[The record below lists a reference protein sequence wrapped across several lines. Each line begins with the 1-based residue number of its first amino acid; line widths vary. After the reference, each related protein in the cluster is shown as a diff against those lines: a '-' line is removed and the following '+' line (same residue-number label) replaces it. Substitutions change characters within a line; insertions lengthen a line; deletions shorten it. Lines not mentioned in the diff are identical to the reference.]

1 MEKGLAPGG
10 HWWANGV
17 ADGIMS
23 KSILQR
29 RVGIQGLA
37 TAILLPSVSVFGDPI
52 GSQVADVGPLTSVV
66 GIGLFQRT
74 VLTLQRAG
82 IRQLIVLSGSE
93 EEQLKQALGRGPR
106 VTIPVRWMPVRE
118 FPLDDPRTW
127 EALAAEVH
135 GFALVASV
143 SSVFSR
149 GLIERLRRDVQDGQA
164 IMVSQ
169 APQGVVDQ
177 LMVQRVRSKVLS
189 GRPPNFAP
197 PRFDDPAL
205 RVAELVV
212 VPASLMSTA
221 NPATGEKGSPLIRH
235 WLERAAADGRVCVVS
250 AQEKQGDWYQ
260 SIRTMSDVQIAE
272 KKLFNSLKG
281 EFEGFVDRYFNRKVS
296 RWFTRLFL
304 AMGLSP
310 NSITVLAGLIG
321 LVAAVGFGMGMY
333 AAGIVA
339 ALLFQLAAVID
350 CCDGEVARLT
360 FTESPFGAWL
370 DIVLDNIVH
379 MAIFAGIAVGLY
391 RTHIGQADDWIP
403 LALGAAA
410 VLGNGCSFLLVDKAQ
425 KIKATS
431 GWRTSA
437 HAAWADVMLK
447 NVANRDFSA
456 ALLGFALF
464 DQLYWF
470 LTFAAA
476 GSLLFAGAM
485 VWVMRPSAVSSP
497 RP

>member
-1 MEKGLAPGG
+1 
-10 HWWANGV
+10 
-17 ADGIMS
+17 MS

-29 RVGIQGLA
+29 RVEIQGLA
-37 TAILLPSVSVFGDPI
+37 TAILLPSVGVFSGPI
-52 GSQVADVGPLTSVV
+52 GTQVDDVGPLTSVV

-93 EEQLKQALGRGPR
+93 EEQLKQALGKGPR
-106 VTIPVRWMPVRE
+106 VTIPVRWMPIRE

-135 GFALVASV
+135 GFALLASV
-143 SSVFSR
+143 NSVFSR
-149 GLIERLRRDVQDGQA
+149 GLIERLRREVQDGQA
-164 IMVSQ
+164 IVVSQ
-169 APQGVVDQ
+169 ASQGQVDQ
-177 LMVQRVRSKVLS
+177 FMVQSLRAKVHS
-189 GRPPNFAP
+189 DRPTSFAP
-197 PRFDDPAL
+197 PRFDSLAL

-212 VPASLMSTA
+212 VPASLMSTTNQA
-221 NPATGEKGSPLIRH
+221 VSEKGSPPIH
-235 WLERAAADGRVCVVS
+235 QWLERAATDGRVHVVS
-250 AQEKQGDWYQ
+250 VEAKQGNWYQ
-260 SIRTMSDVQIAE
+260 SVRTLSDVQVAE

-310 NSITVLAGLIG
+310 NSITVLAGLVG
-321 LVAAVGFGMGMY
+321 LLAAAGFGMGTY
-333 AAGIVA
+333 SAGIVA

-360 FTESPFGAWL
+360 FTESPLGAWL

-391 RTHIGQADDWIP
+391 TTHIGQADDWVP
-403 LALGAAA
+403 LALAAAA
-410 VLGNGCSFLLVDKAQ
+410 VFGNGLSLVLVEKAQ
-425 KIKATS
+425 KIKAVS
-431 GWRTSA
+431 GWSTPA

-447 NVANRDFSA
+447 NVASRDFSV

-470 LTFAAA
+470 LIFAAA
-476 GSLLFAGAM
+476 GALLFAGAM
-485 VWVMRPSAVSSP
+485 GWVIRPSAVSSP
-497 RP
+497 WP

>member
-1 MEKGLAPGG
+1 
-10 HWWANGV
+10 
-17 ADGIMS
+17 MS

-29 RVGIQGLA
+29 RVEIQGLA
-37 TAILLPSVSVFGDPI
+37 TAILLPSVGVFGGPI
-52 GSQVADVGPLTSVV
+52 GTQVDDVGPLTSVV

-93 EEQLKQALGRGPR
+93 EEQVKQALGKGPR
-106 VTIPVRWMPVRE
+106 VTIPVRWMPIRE

-143 SSVFSR
+143 NSVFSR
-149 GLIERLRRDVQDGQA
+149 GLIERLRREVQDGQA
-164 IMVSQ
+164 IVVSQ
-169 APQGVVDQ
+169 ASQGQVDQ
-177 LMVQRVRSKVLS
+177 FLVQSLRANVQSDRQTI
-189 GRPPNFAP
+189 FAS
-197 PRFDDPAL
+197 PRFDSPAL

-212 VPASLMSTA
+212 MPASLMSTT
-221 NPATGEKGSPLIRH
+221 NQVVNEKGSPPIRQ
-235 WLERAAADGRVCVVS
+235 WLERAATDGRVRVVS
-250 AQEKQGDWYQ
+250 AEAKQGNWYQ
-260 SIRTMSDVQIAE
+260 PVRTLADVQAAE

-310 NSITVLAGLIG
+310 NSITVLAGLVG
-321 LVAAVGFGMGMY
+321 LLAAAGFGMGTY
-333 AAGIVA
+333 SAGIVA

-360 FTESPFGAWL
+360 FTESPLGAWL

-391 RTHIGQADDWIP
+391 TTQIGQADDWVP
-403 LALGAAA
+403 LALGTAA
-410 VLGNGCSFLLVDKAQ
+410 VFGNGLSLVLVEKAQ
-425 KIKATS
+425 KIKAMS
-431 GWRTSA
+431 GWSTPA

-447 NVANRDFSA
+447 NVASRDFSA

-470 LTFAAA
+470 LIFAAA
-476 GSLLFAGAM
+476 GALLFAGAM
-485 VWVMRPSAVSSP
+485 GWVIRPSAVSSP

>member
-1 MEKGLAPGG
+1 
-10 HWWANGV
+10 
-17 ADGIMS
+17 MS
-23 KSILQR
+23 KSTLQR
-29 RVGIQGLA
+29 RAEIQGLG
-37 TAILLPSVSVFGDPI
+37 TAILLPSVGVFGGPI
-52 GSQVADVGPLTSVV
+52 GSQAGDVGPLTNVV
-66 GIGLFQRT
+66 GIGLFQRA
-74 VLTLQRAG
+74 VLTLQRGG

-93 EEQLKQALGRGPR
+93 EEQLKQALGKGPR
-106 VTIPVRWMPVRE
+106 VTIPVRWMPIRE

-135 GFALVASV
+135 GFALVAGING
-143 SSVFSR
+143 VFSR
-149 GLIERLRRDVQDGQA
+149 GLIERLRRNVQDGQA
-164 IMVSQ
+164 IVVSQ
-169 APQGVVDQ
+169 APQRQVDQ
-177 LMVQRVRSKVLS
+177 FTVQGVRSKVPS
-189 GRPPNFAP
+189 GRPALFAP

-221 NPATGEKGSPLIRH
+221 DQAASEKGSPPIRQ
-235 WLERAAADGRVCVVS
+235 WLERAEADGRVRLVS
-250 AQEKQGDWYQ
+250 AEERGGAWYQ
-260 SIRTMSDVQIAE
+260 PVRNVSDVQTAE
-272 KKLFNSLKG
+272 MKLFNSLKG

-310 NSITVLAGLIG
+310 NSITVFAGFIG
-321 LVAAVGFGMGMY
+321 LVAAAGFGMGTY
-333 AAGIVA
+333 SAGIVA

-379 MAIFAGIAVGLY
+379 MAIFTGIAVGLY
-391 RTHIGQADDWIP
+391 TTHMGQANAWVP

-410 VLGNGCSFLLVDKAQ
+410 VFGNGLSFLLVEKAQ
-425 KIKATS
+425 KIKTVS
-431 GWRTSA
+431 GWRIPV

-447 NVANRDFSA
+447 NVASRDFSA

-470 LTFAAA
+470 LLFAAA

-485 VWVMRPSAVSSP
+485 IWVIRPSAVSSP
-497 RP
+497 LP

>member
-1 MEKGLAPGG
+1 
-10 HWWANGV
+10 
-17 ADGIMS
+17 MS

-29 RVGIQGLA
+29 RVEIQGLA
-37 TAILLPSVSVFGDPI
+37 TAILLPSVGIFGGSVGQTV
-52 GSQVADVGPLTSVV
+52 GDVGPLVSVV

-106 VTIPVRWMPVRE
+106 ATIPVRWMPIRE

-135 GFALVASV
+135 GFALIMSV
-143 SSVFSR
+143 NSVFSR

-164 IMVSQ
+164 IVVSQ
-169 APQGVVDQ
+169 VPQGQIDQ
-177 LMVQRVRSKVLS
+177 LMVRDMRSKVQS
-189 GRPPNFAP
+189 GRPPIFTP

-205 RVAELVV
+205 RVAELAV

-221 NPATGEKGSPLIRH
+221 NQAAGEKGSPPIRQ
-235 WLERAAADGRVCVVS
+235 WLERAAANGRVRVVS
-250 AQEKQGDWYQ
+250 AEAKQGNWYQ
-260 SIRTMSDVQIAE
+260 PVRTLSDVQAAE

-296 RWFTRLFL
+296 RWFTCLFL
-304 AMGLSP
+304 TMGLSP
-310 NSITVLAGLIG
+310 NSITVLAGLVG
-321 LVAAVGFGMGMY
+321 LLAAVGFGVGTY
-333 AAGIVA
+333 SAGIVA

-379 MAIFAGIAVGLY
+379 MAIFSGIAVGLY
-391 RTHIGQADDWIP
+391 TTRIGQADDWVP
-403 LALGAAA
+403 LALGGVA
-410 VLGNGCSFLLVDKAQ
+410 VFGNGLSLLLVEKAQ
-425 KIKATS
+425 KIKAVS
-431 GWRTSA
+431 GWNTPT

-447 NVANRDFSA
+447 NVASRDFSA

-470 LTFAAA
+470 LIFAAA
-476 GSLLFAGAM
+476 GALLFAGAM
-485 VWVMRPSAVSSP
+485 VWVIRPSAVSSP

>member
-1 MEKGLAPGG
+1 
-10 HWWANGV
+10 
-17 ADGIMS
+17 MS

-29 RVGIQGLA
+29 RVEIQGLA
-37 TAILLPSVSVFGDPI
+37 TAILLPSVGVFGGPI
-52 GSQVADVGPLTSVV
+52 GTQVDDVGPLTSVV

-93 EEQLKQALGRGPR
+93 EEQVKQALGKGPR
-106 VTIPVRWMPVRE
+106 VTIPVRWMPIRE

-135 GFALVASV
+135 GFALVTSV
-143 SSVFSR
+143 NSVFSR
-149 GLIERLRRDVQDGQA
+149 GLIERLRREVQDGQV
-164 IMVSQ
+164 IVVSQ
-169 APQGVVDQ
+169 ASQGQVDQ
-177 LMVQRVRSKVLS
+177 FMVQSLRSKVQS
-189 GRPPNFAP
+189 DRPTIFAS
-197 PRFDDPAL
+197 PRFDSPAL
-205 RVAELVV
+205 RMAELVV
-212 VPASLMSTA
+212 VPASLMSTTNQA
-221 NPATGEKGSPLIRH
+221 VSEKGSPPIRQ
-235 WLERAAADGRVCVVS
+235 WLERAVTDGRVRVVS
-250 AQEKQGDWYQ
+250 AEAKQGNWYQ
-260 SIRTMSDVQIAE
+260 PVRTLSDIQAAE

-304 AMGLSP
+304 AIGLSP
-310 NSITVLAGLIG
+310 NSITILAGLVG
-321 LVAAVGFGMGMY
+321 LLAAAGFGMGTY
-333 AAGIVA
+333 SAGIVA

-360 FTESPFGAWL
+360 FTESPLGAWL

-379 MAIFAGIAVGLY
+379 MAIFTGIAVGLY
-391 RTHIGQADDWIP
+391 TTHIGQADDWVP

-410 VLGNGCSFLLVDKAQ
+410 VFGNGLSLVLVEKAQ
-425 KIKATS
+425 RIKTVS
-431 GWRTSA
+431 GWSTPA
-437 HAAWADVMLK
+437 HAALADVMLK
-447 NVANRDFSA
+447 NVASRDFSA

-470 LTFAAA
+470 LIFAAA
-476 GSLLFAGAM
+476 GALLFAAAM
-485 VWVMRPSAVSSP
+485 GWVIRPSAVSSP

>member
-1 MEKGLAPGG
+1 
-10 HWWANGV
+10 
-17 ADGIMS
+17 MS
-23 KSILQR
+23 KSTLQR
-29 RVGIQGLA
+29 RAEIQGLG
-37 TAILLPSVSVFGDPI
+37 TAILLPSVGVFGGPI
-52 GSQVADVGPLTSVV
+52 GSQAADVGPLTNVV
-66 GIGLFQRT
+66 GIGLFQRA
-74 VLTLQRAG
+74 VLTLQRGG

-93 EEQLKQALGRGPR
+93 EEQLKQALGKGPR
-106 VTIPVRWMPVRE
+106 VTIPVRWMPIRE

-135 GFALVASV
+135 GFALVAS
-143 SSVFSR
+143 SNGVFSR

-164 IMVSQ
+164 IVVSQ
-169 APQGVVDQ
+169 APQRQVDQ
-177 LMVQRVRSKVLS
+177 FTVQGVRSKVPS
-189 GRPPNFAP
+189 DRPALFAP

-221 NPATGEKGSPLIRH
+221 DQAASEKGSPPIRQ
-235 WLERAAADGRVCVVS
+235 WLERAEADGRVRLVS
-250 AQEKQGDWYQ
+250 AEERGGAWYQ
-260 SIRTMSDVQIAE
+260 PVRNVSDVQTAE
-272 KKLFNSLKG
+272 MKLFNSLKG

-310 NSITVLAGLIG
+310 NSITVFAGFIG
-321 LVAAVGFGMGMY
+321 LVAAAGFGMGTY
-333 AAGIVA
+333 SAGIVA

-379 MAIFAGIAVGLY
+379 MAIFTGIAVGLY
-391 RTHIGQADDWIP
+391 TTHMGQANAWVP

-410 VLGNGCSFLLVDKAQ
+410 VFGNGLSFLLVEKAQ
-425 KIKATS
+425 KIKTVS
-431 GWRTSA
+431 GWRTPV

-447 NVANRDFSA
+447 NVASRDFSA

-470 LTFAAA
+470 LLFAAA

-485 VWVMRPSAVSSP
+485 IWVIRPSAVSSP
-497 RP
+497 LP